1 MMNIFSFTKFLEEH
15 SKNDP
20 IPELTR
26 SNRLGVILLGT
37 PGIGKSTF
45 ISKFIQPRNPNIK
58 TFSTDDVSL
67 TFTKDPKSYHSTAS
81 KLNLD
86 RLLYFIDNGSSFIYD
101 TTGTQLENIKKI
113 YNKSIQ
119 NGFDII
125 FIHLIGSLEM
135 AQIGNIQRDRNVP
148 ADYLRHSYE
157 KQKTNLQEYLNLNP
171 NNYYLVERQEDIYKF
186 YKFDEV
192 GNIFQRNELGEYVQ
206 SDNNILNKY

>member
-1 MMNIFSFTKFLEEH
+1 MNIFSFTKFLEEH

-67 TFTKDPKSYHSTAS
+67 TFTKDPKSYHSTAY
-81 KLNLD
+81 KLNLE
-86 RLLYFIDNGSSFIYD
+86 RLFYFIDNGSSFIYD
-101 TTGTQLENIKKI
+101 TTGTQLENIKNI

-135 AQIGNIQRDRNVP
+135 AQTGNIQRDRNVP
-148 ADYLRHSYE
+148 TDYLRHSYE
-157 KQKTNLQEYLNLNP
+157 KQKMNLQEYLNLNP
-171 NNYYLVERQEDIYKF
+171 KTYYLVERQEDTYKF
-186 YKFDEV
+186 YKFDEI
-192 GNIFQRNELGEYVQ
+192 GNILQRNELGEYVQ

>member
-1 MMNIFSFTKFLEEH
+1 
-15 SKNDP
+15 
-20 IPELTR
+20 
-26 SNRLGVILLGT
+26 
-37 PGIGKSTF
+37 
-45 ISKFIQPRNPNIK
+45 
-58 TFSTDDVSL
+58 
-67 TFTKDPKSYHSTAS
+67 
-81 KLNLD
+81 
-86 RLLYFIDNGSSFIYD
+86 
-101 TTGTQLENIKKI
+101 
-113 YNKSIQ
+113 
-119 NGFDII
+119 
-125 FIHLIGSLEM
+125 M

>member
-1 MMNIFSFTKFLEEH
+1 MKYLKKFKLFEEH

-20 IPELTR
+20 IPELAR
-26 SNRLGVILLGT
+26 SEKLGVILLGA

-67 TFTKDPKSYHSTAS
+67 TFTKDPETYHQTAS
-81 KLNLD
+81 KLNLE
-86 RLLYFIDNGSSFIYD
+86 RLFYFIDSQKSFIYD
-101 TTGTQLENIKKI
+101 TTGTQIQNIKNI
-113 YNKSIQ
+113 YEKSIQ

-135 AQIGNIQRDRNVP
+135 AEKGNLQRDRSVP
-148 ADYLRHSYE
+148 IDYLLNSYQ
-157 KQKTNLQEYLNLNP
+157 KQKNNIQEYLNLNP
-171 NNYYLVERQEDIYKF
+171 KAYYLVEREKLEYQF

-192 GNIFQRNELGEYVQ
+192 GNILKRNELGEYIE
-206 SDNNILNKY
+206 SENNILNKY

>member
-1 MMNIFSFTKFLEEH
+1 MINIFNFTKFLEEN

-67 TFTKDPKSYHSTAS
+67 KFTKDPKSYHSTAS

-86 RLLYFIDNGSSFIYD
+86 RLLYFVDNGSSFFYD
-101 TTGTQLENIKKI
+101 TTGTQLENIKNI

-148 ADYLRHSYE
+148 TDYLRHSYQ
-157 KQKTNLQEYLNLNP
+157 KQKDNLKEYLNLNP
-171 NNYYLVERQEDIYKF
+171 NNYYLVEREENGYKF
-186 YKFDEV
+186 YKFDKV
-192 GNIFQRNELGEYVQ
+192 GNILQRNELGEYAQ
-206 SDNNILNKY
+206 SYNNILNDY